1 MGPGGGATPRRE
13 LLPLLSSA
21 EPRRAQPNSVV
32 KELRRLRRRL
42 NSGVY
47 GVVVRP
53 RVGKTGRSAC
63 HVCATAQAYRC
74 FRQGVAEW

>member
-21 EPRRAQPNSVV
+21 EPRRAQPNSAV
-32 KELRRLRRRL
+32 KEPRRLRRRL
-42 NSGVY
+42 NSVVY
-47 GVVVRP
+47 RIGSGLLVWKP
-53 RVGKTGRSAC
+53 GRSAC